1 MQAQWLRCSHVHL
14 ASQTTAKQLTM
25 LQHDLHMFSPK
36 IFMTLARMKIHILT
50 SLTSLASFQTLSGQH
65 DGVTLACRNNDPA
78 SQKLAAINSTLNFAC
93 SLKHAHISIHFLTN
107 CTTKSSQMWQCRR
120 VYSLYQHNVHDSVN
134 EFNRPDTACK
144 DSRTLTVLRVVRF
157 HARIVHGDC
166 S

>member
-1 MQAQWLRCSHVHL
+1 
-14 ASQTTAKQLTM
+14 
-25 LQHDLHMFSPK
+25 
-36 IFMTLARMKIHILT
+36 MTLARMKIHILI

-93 SLKHAHISIHFLTN
+93 SLKHAHISIHFLAN

-120 VYSLYQHNVHDSVN
+120 VYSLYQHHVHDSVK